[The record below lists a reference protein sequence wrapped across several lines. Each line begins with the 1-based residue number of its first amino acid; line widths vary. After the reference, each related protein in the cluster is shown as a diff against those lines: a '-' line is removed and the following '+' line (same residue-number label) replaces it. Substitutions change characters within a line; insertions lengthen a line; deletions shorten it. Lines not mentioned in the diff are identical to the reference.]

1 MNGNWAVKN
10 LLKILYGPSRIPV
23 VGLTGRAAEL
33 PRQARRF
40 ETTRRR
46 RIADV

>member
-1 MNGNWAVKN
+1 MNDVSDHEATMRF
-10 LLKILYGPSRIPV
+10 LYWYVVRKHISRP
-23 VGLTGRAAEL
+23 GL
-33 PRQARRF
+33 ARRF